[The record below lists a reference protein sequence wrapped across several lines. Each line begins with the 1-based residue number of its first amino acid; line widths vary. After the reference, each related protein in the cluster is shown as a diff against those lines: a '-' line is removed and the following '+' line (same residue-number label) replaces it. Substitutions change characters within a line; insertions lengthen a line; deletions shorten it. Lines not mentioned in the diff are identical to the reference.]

1 MRKAYEKSNGYEKK
15 KRKSDVKITNLS
27 ATLHFLGSEHLTSC
41 TTIPKVHAHLNCVLI
56 HGKPLLWSQIKLNHV
71 HGK

>member
-41 TTIPKVHAHLNCVLI
+41 TTTPKVHAHLNCVLI
-56 HGKPLLWSQIKLNHV
+56 HG
-71 HGK
+71 